1 MKTSCENC
9 LRKNFT
15 KVVKRFFSNQ
25 AAPWDF
31 EQNRDFILTNGSASY
46 PPEFL
51 APAAHSQRDAE
62 GR

>member
-15 KVVKRFFSNQ
+15 KVAKRFFSDQ
-25 AAPWDF
+25 APPS
-31 EQNRDFILTNGSASY
+31 DFIKNSDFNLTNGSASY

-51 APAAHSQRDAE
+51 GPAAHSQRGAE
-62 GR
+62 GG